1 MMTWVTGDKVQ
12 QIRGLSTDTKPT
24 EFVDKDG
31 NVKGI
36 IPNGTV
42 FFEMD
47 TSKVYMFDY
56 DGQRWIE
63 VSNVAISI

>member
-1 MMTWVTGDKVQ
+1 MITWVTGDNVQ

-24 EFVDKDG
+24 DSSLKE
-31 NVKGI
+31 GI

-56 DGQRWIE
+56 DSQSWIE
-63 VSNVAISI
+63 VNNVAICI

>member
-1 MMTWVTGDKVQ
+1 MITWVTGDKVQ

-24 EFVDKDG
+24 NDDLKE
-31 NVKGI
+31 GI
-36 IPNGTV
+36 IPNGSV

-56 DGQRWIE
+56 DGQKWIE